1 MLTNREDKQAKQMP
15 ELFSELRQSVVHL
28 PKVIRN
34 ASGISIYGK
43 RIKSIIYTMDVALI
57 ANNNADAILAV
68 YPWIL
73 ILEFYPLSLK

>member
-1 MLTNREDKQAKQMP
+1 MLTNREDKRTKQMP

-43 RIKSIIYTMDVALI
+43 RIKSII
-57 ANNNADAILAV
+57 
-68 YPWIL
+68 
-73 ILEFYPLSLK
+73 

>member
-1 MLTNREDKQAKQMP
+1 MLTNREDKRTKQMP

-57 ANNNADAILAV
+57 ANNDADAILEFTHGR
-68 YPWIL
+68 P
-73 ILEFYPLSLK
+73 ILEYYPPSLK